1 MGSTSRPTTEPV
13 EGSRRL
19 AFRGKEVV
27 LDGAMAAG
35 WARTVSL
42 DPALEREF
50 EQRLSDSSTLAFRV
64 ALSVLRRRADAEDVA
79 QEAFLRAHRS
89 FASIRDRERFRSWLV
104 RTAFRIALDRIR
116 GEKRRAR
123 REDAV
128 AMQVHVQEDSAED
141 QAARGELRARVAE
154 AVAALPE
161 KLRLVTVLVAI
172 EEQDLASVARL
183 LELPEGTVKSRLHRA
198 RKELAERLRW
208 LASDTATR

>member
-1 MGSTSRPTTEPV
+1 M
-13 EGSRRL
+13 
-19 AFRGKEVV
+19 V
-27 LDGAMAAG
+27 LDDTMSASWVGA
-35 WARTVSL
+35 VSL
-42 DPALEREF
+42 DPDLAAEF
-50 EQRLSDSSTLAFRV
+50 ERRVQDSSTLAFRV
-64 ALSVLRRRADAEDVA
+64 ALGVLRRREDAEDVA

-89 FASIRDRERFRSWLV
+89 FAAIRDRDRFRAWLV
-104 RTAFRIALDRIR
+104 RTSFRLALDRIR

-128 AMQVHVQEDSAED
+128 AIETPASFGSAEET
-141 QAARGELRARVAE
+141 AARRQLQARVAE

-198 RKELAERLRW
+198 RKELAEKLRW
-208 LASDTATR
+208 LASDTRTR

>member
-1 MGSTSRPTTEPV
+1 
-13 EGSRRL
+13 
-19 AFRGKEVV
+19 
-27 LDGAMAAG
+27 
-35 WARTVSL
+35 VSL

-50 EQRLSDSSTLAFRV
+50 EERLRDSSTLAFRV
-64 ALSVLRRRADAEDVA
+64 ALSVLRRREDAEDVA

-89 FASIRDRERFRSWLV
+89 FASIRDRDRFRSWLV
-104 RTAFRIALDRIR
+104 RISFRIALDRIR
-116 GEKRRAR
+116 GEKRRSR

-128 AMQVHVQEDSAED
+128 AMEGRIHEDSAEE

-172 EEQDLASVARL
+172 QEQDLASVARL

-208 LASDTATR
+208 LASDIATR

>member
-1 MGSTSRPTTEPV
+1 
-13 EGSRRL
+13 
-19 AFRGKEVV
+19 V
-27 LDGAMAAG
+27 LLDDAMSAG
-35 WARTVSL
+35 WAEAVSL

-50 EQRLSDSSTLAFRV
+50 EQRVNDSSALAFRV
-64 ALSVLRRRADAEDVA
+64 ALSVLRRREDAEDVA

-89 FASIRDRERFRSWLV
+89 FTSIRDRERFRAWLV
-104 RTAFRIALDRIR
+104 RTAFRLALDRIR
-116 GEKRRAR
+116 GERRRAR

-128 AMQVHVQEDSAED
+128 AMETRVHADSAED
-141 QAARGELRARVAE
+141 HAARGELRARVAE